1 MKIAAMITMA
11 ALAGI
16 GAQAGAIEESANQAV
31 TVCMQTGIDLEFQL
45 ARALAIRVFKEI
57 GVRLDWRNDQR
68 TCPPGAISISLAS
81 STPRGAHPGALAF
94 ALPNEGIHVHIF
106 YDRIRKMF
114 ELPRRP
120 FVLGHVLVH
129 EITHILQG
137 FNTHSDRGMMKA
149 AWDAKDFDHMG
160 WTPLAFTE
168 ADVRLIHLGLATRAS
183 RTAAIL
189 GAR

>member
-1 MKIAAMITMA
+1 M
-11 ALAGI
+11 
-16 GAQAGAIEESANQAV
+16 S
-31 TVCMQTGIDLEFQL
+31 
-45 ARALAIRVFKEI
+45 
-57 GVRLDWRNDQR
+57 
-68 TCPPGAISISLAS
+68 
-81 STPRGAHPGALAF
+81 
-94 ALPNEGIHVHIF
+94 
-106 YDRIRKMF
+106 

-137 FNTHSDRGMMKA
+137 FSTHSDRGMMKA
-149 AWDAKDFDHMG
+149 EWDAKDFDLMG

-168 ADVRLIHLGLATRAS
+168 EDVRLIHLGLATRAS